1 MLLERTNFV
10 IFGILKTAKAAK
22 FSLPWIFT
30 NPGLFIPEIKIIK
43 LCNNFTQN
51 HHYKKWKAVSAV
63 KEGDDKAKFFRKI
76 EIWID
81 ERENFNY
88 INKYGLFHTRS
99 LFANTDKKEQ
109 YKMIKKR
116 RYSVIAVLAAVMIAI
131 TGCQSRT
138 SSLEPSSS
146 EPSSSSSSSEP
157 EDTRPPY
164 LFVNPLDPAGI
175 IVPGIRPEQVETYD
189 FTGRVTESRT
199 INTDVGAHLFI
210 PDTRIDEPILT
221 SSQYGSMAGLQ
232 NIYDRTSNRLNWRK
246 EGTGLGGSGV
256 AYLHN
261 RANIN
266 SRAELSPNLVI
277 FGHNNGMPY
286 GQTYNAAIPLK
297 DLPDGA
303 MFAQLYK
310 FLDEEFATNHPY
322 LFFSTE
328 KENYIYQIFAVY
340 WTEAEPNPPY
350 WSSGISQSDALKVA
364 QSAQERSQWIYDDV
378 KLQDGDRYLTLSTC
392 TYSFTTNLHAAESYR
407 FVVQGRLLP
416 ENARLSPTAKIT
428 KNPSPK
434 QPQV

>member
-1 MLLERTNFV
+1 
-10 IFGILKTAKAAK
+10 
-22 FSLPWIFT
+22 
-30 NPGLFIPEIKIIK
+30 
-43 LCNNFTQN
+43 
-51 HHYKKWKAVSAV
+51 
-63 KEGDDKAKFFRKI
+63 
-76 EIWID
+76 
-81 ERENFNY
+81 
-88 INKYGLFHTRS
+88 
-99 LFANTDKKEQ
+99 
-109 YKMIKKR
+109 MIKKR

-138 SSLEPSSS
+138 SSSEPSSS
-146 EPSSSSSSSEP
+146 EASPSSSSSSEP

-175 IVPGIRPEQVETYD
+175 IVPGIRPEEVETYD
-189 FTGRVTESRT
+189 FTSTVTESRK

-221 SSQYGSMAGLQ
+221 SSQYSNGMAGLQ
-232 NIYDRTSNRLNWRK
+232 AIYDKTSNRLNWKK
-246 EGTGLGGSGV
+246 ESTGLGGYGV
-256 AYLHN
+256 AYLHS

-286 GQTYNAAIPLK
+286 GQAYNASIPVK

-328 KENYIYQIFAVY
+328 KENYIYQVFAVY
-340 WTEAEPNPPY
+340 WTEADPTPPY
-350 WSSGISQSDALKVA
+350 WSSGIDQKDAVTVA
-364 QSAQERSQWIYDDV
+364 KSAQERSQWIYEDV
-378 KLQDGDRYLTLSTC
+378 EIKDTDRFLTLSTC

-416 ENARLSPTAKIT
+416 EKARLSATAKIT